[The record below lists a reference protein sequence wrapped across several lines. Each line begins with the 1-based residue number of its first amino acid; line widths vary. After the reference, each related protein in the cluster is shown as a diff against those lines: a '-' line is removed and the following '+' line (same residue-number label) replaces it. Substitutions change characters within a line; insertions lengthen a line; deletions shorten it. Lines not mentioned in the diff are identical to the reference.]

1 MPEGGAPMRGVK
13 PLMAMLAASSL
24 ILGAGVVLA
33 STEAGKTPEGSKTSA
48 MQAMSK
54 AEVRRVRGEVTAVE
68 PSASP
73 MTLTMKSQEGKEVL
87 TVGVDVTDTT
97 IIREGKVRKSLADI
111 KVGDRVWMKYERI
124 DGKLVAE
131 SIRILKP
138 TMRTAAKKRNE
149 QMGAGPAL
157 RDRR

>member
-1 MPEGGAPMRGVK
+1 MRGVK

-149 QMGAGPAL
+149 QMTPAASK
-157 RDRR
+157 REGSQKSY